1 MDSSQETQSGTKQKR
16 KESFEE
22 TQKNL
27 RKALDGL
34 KNLLKEGKD
43 QNDPM
48 VKDTEDRIRVALDVP
63 KESWAQGQTLKDLIE
78 NLNSNL
84 NALERSSFSL
94 ENISVEDVLKS
105 ASGGLCLQGVYKT
118 GNLKD
123 LLEKRQQLIEIP
135 ESFSLCGP
143 EQSVVYEQK
152 EFSSYKSESVFQKA
166 METLGS
172 SLTIALNIGFWG
184 FSLENSANLEKSHE
198 EEKSNEQSCEQSD
211 IYCIT
216 YNYVP
221 LASSFLDKEK
231 LKLLDGAIQELK
243 SIETILLNSNDKEV
257 LTRRVVNFFKRFG
270 SHVNQGPIHFGGVFW
285 WRASAVGFKTSELSE
300 VKSLT
305 SDALNVY
312 VGAAYSGLSR
322 NFSAGV
328 TATST
333 QLKGALQRNY
343 NEALMSQVC
352 LSVQKTGGPAHIDD
366 HFQWK
371 SHLVTS
377 NKNWSVI
384 DRGITFVPV
393 WEIIMA
399 AHSDVFKDAYSL
411 ATCLREIFSN
421 VTNQSVEQMWGENI
435 LSAVENARKMIQ
447 TVKDWTTSE
456 GDAHLME
463 LLDLKKK
470 LKNETGSDKTWVET
484 CLSNPKLQNFLL
496 DIVTENKNERAGYL
510 RFLMRAL
517 LEPHD
522 SVKNFSDKSEIM
534 KWAYQPEENVN
545 THIPVSDIP
554 ELIKILK
561 QKKEELEGQCAFSS
575 IEHRSSKEKAT
586 CTVTNSLNSL
596 CETLSDQQ
604 QHEAELLV
612 LSSIDALGY
621 CCESKTFNHL
631 LDWNEINFLQNEI
644 ERSYKKYCSLKEQ
657 NVSKAQAYVFLK
669 MLTLSKDEE
678 YISSEKKEARLELIK
693 SHLKDN
699 ISNAIKLLVEKS
711 HGNWEILEEE
721 LNSFI
726 RESNMKE
733 ENTNGEDTA
742 SQLGSLPANQVSL
755 SEGTT
760 DLTNIPASDTAMNGC
775 TSLLKKL
782 GLSDLF
788 PKKIK
793 LNDVLIIDSLS
804 LCLNE
809 PDTVED
815 LKSQYLY
822 KLMILDYN
830 VRYLSFK
837 PVATDPPLEDD
848 GTAFDDFDDLFNRE
862 EESTSGADLADTESH
877 IHPMDI
883 HMAVFHCANDFLR
896 QYMYTKLSACQ
907 FALPFLVPNPCTE
920 DLEFPLWP
928 LRHIK
933 KSWQSMTS
941 ADNPGKYQTRQMFST
956 PVPVVSFLRLGTS
969 FASKSQILNPVIS
982 KQRHNVFFNRH
993 CKGSAPNSKLMNGV
1007 VEIAWYCPGGK
1018 KDDIFDDCVA
1028 FLNLHGDAKDHQQQ
1042 LQFLQAVSTVNVLL
1056 LSEQPQHEETKTI
1069 CQNLSKS
1076 STPLICLFSGSE
1088 RVQGSK
1094 NPLIVKLAAKNRNEA
1109 ELTEELIT
1117 NIKRCIGKY
1126 NKKQSIE
1133 NCSNEARKLKFKV
1146 DEDKQSFKDGHEL
1159 AQTLVGLL
1167 KEKRISD
1174 IKKEFLPMH
1183 GELWHNWCLKNKQ
1196 QYRLSCKT
1204 NVSIEQQQS
1213 VIVSDMKATRQ
1224 KQRKT
1229 ALPLNDFMRSFLDCL
1244 TSSGHS
1250 EDTKFYMLQWL
1261 RVLLDD
1267 LSSDHLARL
1276 EENYHSTWSQMR
1288 NVPKTKEK
1296 AEELDKLR
1304 KQINSISEKMAASTI
1319 GLQHIMREVGQMY
1332 ECSVNQSVGAL
1343 PALGAEMLI
1352 SGYPLELM
1360 DGDES
1365 HVPLIWIQAVLKS
1378 LIDKLAD
1385 KKVYVLSILGLQ
1397 SSGKSTLLNTMF
1409 GLQFTVSA
1417 GRCTRGAFMQM
1428 IKVDEKIREE
1438 FGFDFLLVVDTE
1450 GLRSPELST
1459 KTSLNHDNEL
1469 ATFIIGIGDM
1479 TVINIMGENPSEV
1492 HEILQICVQAFLRMK
1507 RVEIKP
1513 SCIFVHQNV
1522 AEASAGD
1529 KNMEGRRRL
1538 QEKLD
1543 EMAQTAAKEEGI
1555 DDVYSFSD
1563 VIQFDLESQV
1573 FYFKNLLEGDPPMAP
1588 PNPSYSQNVQD
1599 LKSKLL
1605 SVAKWRTGFRFP
1617 SLSQFRLRVHDLWN
1631 ALLQENFVFSFR
1643 NTLEIMVYSSL
1654 EEKYTQWS
1662 WKLRKYSLE
1671 TQTKLKNQI
1680 GSNQIVDVNTTDLI
1694 SDFDEIYIALK
1705 REVEAHFKEDKHA
1718 EMLIKW
1724 KGNVENRLESLKNEL
1739 IEETHKQCKMLT
1751 EVKRGMSELDQKKS
1765 LYEKNLMQKSKTM
1778 ATSLKDK
1785 RLTDKQVE
1793 EAFNSLW
1800 VEWVAEIAKDQL
1812 PDEPVHIKAVV
1823 ERILCSRFQKQAD
1836 IMNKIKTISENPR
1849 FEFIKTKHINQSWK
1863 GWFKGTF
1870 GKGIPQEF
1878 AENLHR
1884 NVNHMVGAYIRN
1896 KELEKTDFNQ
1906 NFIFEI
1912 LGNVERHIQEY
1923 ERNENVKF
1931 TYEYRV
1937 DLSVFVCL
1945 SSVQRFQRMHE
1956 SFKNAN
1962 NPVTYLQSKR
1972 EQYFQMFQNYCK
1984 GANSVTIFAQF
1995 LFKNILPAVEE
2006 AIYNKTKVQIAD
2018 NMKCNNPAISG
2029 NRCNLENH
2037 ILRHLAIQKKF
2048 EFYDEYIHNPKSYFK
2063 RFIGEHVETFCGNYK
2078 ELQVM
2083 LRENLKEMKLHILRT
2098 SKEASDEV
2106 NLKNGNASMWLDHF
2120 CTKLGDH
2127 MVINRQ
2133 SLTSIQDEDISNT
2146 KFLKDMM
2153 AKYLEEVVK
2162 SENMEKVDASSQHL
2176 CLLKEKT
2183 TEILFNQLEGCWAQC
2198 PFCKAICTNTI
2209 TNHSSD
2215 HSVQFH
2221 RSGAIGHVYYHETD
2235 EFAIDFC
2242 STKVCSDSSFIIH
2255 PDVKLI
2261 PFKSYRDAGDP
2272 YDKWSITADGSTQGY
2287 WKWFVC
2293 RFQKEWEDRCELKF
2307 KGEGVIPDSWKKIKE
2322 KSVLEELN
2330 IRE

>member
-1 MDSSQETQSGTKQKR
+1 MDSSKENHSGTQEKR
-16 KESFEE
+16 KGSFEE

-27 RKALDGL
+27 RKALDEL

-63 KESWAQGQTLKDLIE
+63 KENWAQGQTLKDLIE
-78 NLNSNL
+78 NIHGNL
-84 NALERSSFSL
+84 NALESSSFSL

-118 GNLKD
+118 GNLED
-123 LLEKRQQLIEIP
+123 LLEERQQLIEIP
-135 ESFSLCGP
+135 ESFSLRGP
-143 EQSVVYEQK
+143 EQSVLFEQK
-152 EFSSYKSESVFQKA
+152 EFSSHKSESVFQKA
-166 METLGS
+166 MERLGS
-172 SLTIALNIGFWG
+172 SLTSALNVGFCG
-184 FSLENSANLEKSHE
+184 FRLENTTNVKQSHE
-198 EEKSNEQSCEQSD
+198 EEKSNEQSCEQSH
-211 IYCIT
+211 IYCIK

-221 LASSFLDKEK
+221 LASSFFNKEK
-231 LKLLDGAIQELK
+231 LKLLDGAVQELK
-243 SIETILLNSNDKEV
+243 SIETILLNSNDQEV

-270 SHVNQGPIHFGGVFW
+270 SHVNQGPIHFGGVFC
-285 WRASAVGFKTSELSE
+285 WRVSAEGFKTSELSE

-328 TATST
+328 TTSST
-333 QLKGALQRNY
+333 QLKGALQRNH

-371 SHLVTS
+371 THIVTS
-377 NKNWSVI
+377 NKTWSVI
-384 DRGITFVPV
+384 DRGTTFVPV

-399 AHSDVFKDAYSL
+399 AHSDAFQNAYRL
-411 ATCLREIFSN
+411 ATCLRDIFSN

-435 LSAVENARKMIQ
+435 LDAVESARKMIQ
-447 TVKDWTTSE
+447 TVKDWKTSE
-456 GDAHLME
+456 SEIHLIQ
-463 LLDLKKK
+463 LLDLKNK
-470 LKNETGSDKTWVET
+470 LRNVTGSHNNWVKM
-484 CLSNPKLQNFLL
+484 CLSNPTLQDFLL
-496 DIVTENKNERAGYL
+496 DIVTENKSEQAIYL

-522 SVKNFSDKSEIM
+522 AVKNFSGISEIM
-534 KWAYQPEENVN
+534 KWAYQPEENVR

-561 QKKEELEGQCAFSS
+561 QNTEGLGQCNFSS
-575 IEHRSSKEKAT
+575 SEHRSSKVKAT
-586 CTVTNSLNSL
+586 CNVTNSLNSL
-596 CETLSDQQ
+596 CQTLSDQQ

-631 LDWNEINFLQNEI
+631 LDWNEINFLQNEM
-644 ERSYKKYCSLKEQ
+644 ERSYKEYCSLKEQ
-657 NVSKAQAYVFLK
+657 SVSKAQAYVFLK
-669 MLTLSKDEE
+669 VLTLSKEEE
-678 YISSEKKEARLELIK
+678 YISSEKKKARLELIK
-693 SHLKDN
+693 SHLRDN
-699 ISNAIKLLVEKS
+699 ISSAIKLMVEKCHS
-711 HGNWEILEEE
+711 NWELLEEE

-733 ENTNGEDTA
+733 ENINQEDTA
-742 SQLGSLPANQVSL
+742 LQLGSLPPNQL
-755 SEGTT
+755 SFSEDTT
-760 DLTNIPASDTAMNGC
+760 DFTNIPASETAMNNS
-775 TSLLKKL
+775 TNLFKKL
-782 GLSDLF
+782 GLSGLF
-788 PKKIK
+788 PKKNK
-793 LNDVLIIDSLS
+793 LNDILVIDSLS

-837 PVATDPPLEDD
+837 PVATGSLLEDD
-848 GTAFDDFDDLFNRE
+848 GTTFDDFDFFSTNE
-862 EESTSGADLADTESH
+862 EPTSGADLAGTESH

-907 FALPFLVPNPCTE
+907 FALPFLFPNPCTE

-933 KSWQSMTS
+933 KSWKSMINSS

-956 PVPVVSFLRLGTS
+956 LVPVVSFLRLGSS
-969 FASKSQILNPVIS
+969 FTSKSQILNSVIS

-993 CKGSAPNSKLMNGV
+993 CKGSAPDSMLMNGV

-1056 LSEQPQHEETKTI
+1056 LSEQLQDEETKTI
-1069 CQNLSKS
+1069 CQNLSQS
-1076 STPLICLFSGSE
+1076 PIPLICLFSGSE

-1094 NPLIVKLAAKNRNEA
+1094 NPLKVRLAAKNRNEA

-1117 NIKRCIGKY
+1117 NIKQCIANY
-1126 NKKQSIE
+1126 NKRQSIE

-1146 DEDKQSFKDGHEL
+1146 DEDKQSFKDGQEL
-1159 AQTLVGLL
+1159 AQTLVCLL

-1174 IKKEFLPMH
+1174 IKKDFLPLH

-1204 NVSIEQQQS
+1204 NETIEQQKS
-1213 VIVSDMKATRQ
+1213 EILSGMKATRQ
-1224 KQRKT
+1224 EQREK
-1229 ALPLNDFMRSFLDCL
+1229 ALSLNDFMKSFLDCL
-1244 TSSGHS
+1244 TSSEHA

-1261 RVLLDD
+1261 RVLLDE
-1267 LSSDHLARL
+1267 LSSDDLAKL
-1276 EENYHSTWSQMR
+1276 EEHYHSTWSQMK

-1296 AEELDKLR
+1296 AEELDMLSKEL
-1304 KQINSISEKMAASTI
+1304 NSISEKMAASTI

-1332 ECSVNQSVGAL
+1332 ECSDKRSVGAL

-1365 HVPLIWIQAVLKS
+1365 HVPIIWVQAVLKS
-1378 LIDKLAD
+1378 LIDNLGD

-1428 IKVDEKIREE
+1428 VKVDQKIREE
-1438 FGFDFLLVVDTE
+1438 LGFDFLLVVDTE

-1479 TVINIMGENPSEV
+1479 TVINIMGENPSEM

-1507 RVEIKP
+1507 QVKIQP

-1555 DDVYSFSD
+1555 DDGYSFSD
-1563 VIQFDLESQV
+1563 VIQFDLQSQV

-1599 LKSKLL
+1599 LKTKLL
-1605 SVAKWRTGFRFP
+1605 SIADWQTGFRFP
-1617 SLSQFRLRVHDLWN
+1617 SLSQFRLRVQDLWN

-1654 EEKYTQWS
+1654 EEKYAQWS

-1680 GSNQIVDVNTTDLI
+1680 GSNKILDVSSINVI
-1694 SDFDEIYIALK
+1694 SDFDEVYTALK
-1705 REVEAHFKEDKHA
+1705 REIEAHFKDDKQA
-1718 EMLIKW
+1718 EILIKW

-1739 IEETHKQCKMLT
+1739 IEETQKQCKMLI
-1751 EVKRGMSELDQKKS
+1751 EVKRSMSELDQKKS

-1793 EAFNSLW
+1793 EEFSSLW
-1800 VEWVAEIAKDQL
+1800 VEWVAEIANDQQ
-1812 PDEPVHIKAVV
+1812 PDKPINIKAIV
-1823 ERILCSRFQKQAD
+1823 EDILYSRFQKQAD
-1836 IMNKIKTISENPR
+1836 IVNKIKTIPENPR
-1849 FEFIKTKHINQSWK
+1849 FEFTKTKHINQSVK
-1863 GWFKGTF
+1863 GWIKEKIGM
-1870 GKGIPQEF
+1870 GIPQEF
-1878 AENLHR
+1878 AQKLHR
-1884 NVNHMVGAYIRN
+1884 NVNHMVDEYIRN
-1896 KELEKTDFNQ
+1896 KELEKTDFNN

-1912 LGNVERHIQEY
+1912 LDEVERHIQEY
-1923 ERNENVKF
+1923 ERNESVKF

-1937 DLSVFVCL
+1937 DLSIFVCL
-1945 SSVQRFQRMHE
+1945 SSVQRFQKMHK
-1956 SFKNAN
+1956 SFKKAN
-1962 NPVTYLQSKR
+1962 NPITYLQSKR
-1972 EQYFQMFQNYCK
+1972 EQYFQMFKNYCK
-1984 GANSVTIFAQF
+1984 GANSVTIFAKF
-1995 LFKNILPAVEE
+1995 LFNDIQPAVEE
-2006 AIYNKTKVQIAD
+2006 AIYNQIKLQIID
-2018 NMKCNNPAISG
+2018 TMKCSNPAFSG

-2037 ILRHLAIQKKF
+2037 ILRHLAIQKNF

-2063 RFIGEHVETFCGNYK
+2063 RFIGEHVETFCKDYK
-2078 ELQVM
+2078 KLQEM
-2083 LRENLKEMKLHILRT
+2083 FHGHLEEMKLCILRT
-2098 SKEASDEV
+2098 SAEASEEV

-2120 CTKLGDH
+2120 CKKLGGR
-2127 MVINRQ
+2127 MVINRE
-2133 SLTSIQDEDISNT
+2133 SLTSIQDEDIRDT

-2153 AKYLEEVVK
+2153 AEYLEEVVK

-2176 CLLKEKT
+2176 CLLKQKT
-2183 TEILFNQLEGCWAQC
+2183 IEILFKQLEGCWAQC

-2209 TNHSSD
+2209 VSHSCD
-2215 HSVQFH
+2215 HRVQFH
-2221 RSGAIGHVYYHETD
+2221 RSCAIGHVHYHKTD
-2235 EFAIDFC
+2235 EFSITFC
-2242 STKVCSDSSFIIH
+2242 TTDVSSDGSFIIH
-2255 PDVKLI
+2255 PDEKLI
-2261 PFKSYRDAGDP
+2261 PYKSYRDAGDP

-2287 WKWFVC
+2287 WKWFIC
-2293 RFQKEWEDRCELKF
+2293 RFQKEWEDTCGYKF
-2307 KGEGVIPDSWKKIKE
+2307 KGKGAIPDSWREITE

-2330 IRE
+2330 IRD